1 MSKMRAAY
9 DFLAG
14 DDGLLDGLKDQVKGE
29 KGAPGGDGINGQK
42 GNLGAKGAP
51 GDDGSVTQVVFAFG
65 TNTSNNLPKSGT
77 FPADWDS
84 AGVPTTTIALKQG
97 ESALDTRTN
106 TLWMFV
112 PGTNTANWINAGT
125 KATGPKGAVG
135 LKGDGGDKGNVG
147 DKGSAGTNGADAAKG
162 QKGDTAD
169 KGEVGTTGE
178 KGAKGEM
185 GQTGQKGQKGSLG
198 ATGGT
203 GTKGEK
209 GVVGYNGTDG
219 NKGTKGQQG
228 TAGTSGAKGQKGV
241 DAVTSAIPTSI
252 VAFNGTGI
260 VVDGVASP
268 TVNLNID
275 EVRKT
280 ALGTYRLRFQ
290 SKLPSVNSV
299 VMANASYPNRA
310 DCTVRTR
317 WTATIEVRD
326 SGGNLIDDD
335 YITATV
341 FHPNTGAGG

>member
-1 MSKMRAAY
+1 MRAAY

-29 KGAPGGDGINGQK
+29 KGTPGLNGPAGQK
-42 GNLGAKGAP
+42 GALGAKGAP
-51 GDDGSVTQVVFAFG
+51 GDDGSVTQIVFAFG
-65 TNTSNNLPKSGT
+65 TNTSDNLPKSGT

-84 AGVPTTTIALKQG
+84 AGVPTTTIATKAG
-97 ESALDTRTN
+97 ESALDTRSN

-135 LKGDGGDKGNVG
+135 IKGDGGDKGITG
-147 DKGSAGTNGADAAKG
+147 EKGAAGVNGADAAKG
-162 QKGDTAD
+162 QKGDAAD

-178 KGAKGEM
+178 KGAKGAM

-209 GVVGYNGTDG
+209 GVGGTTGYDG
-219 NKGTKGQQG
+219 NKGAKGDGG

-241 DAVTSAIPTSI
+241 DAETSAIPTSI
-252 VAFNGTGI
+252 VAFNGVGAAVNDTI
-260 VVDGVASP
+260 SP

-275 EVRKT
+275 EVRKIQV
-280 ALGTYRLRFQ
+280 GTYRLRFQ

-299 VMANASYPNRA
+299 VFANASNPNRA
-310 DCTVRTR
+310 DCTIRTR

-326 SGGNLIDDD
+326 SSGNLIDDD
-335 YITATV
+335 YVTAMV
-341 FHPNTGAGG
+341 LHPNTGAGG

>member
-1 MSKMRAAY
+1 MRAAF

-14 DDGLLDGLKDQVKGE
+14 DDGLLDGIKDQVKGD

-51 GDDGSVTQVVFAFG
+51 GNDGSVTQVVFAFG
-65 TNTSNNLPKSGT
+65 TNTSDNLPKSGT

-84 AGVPTTTIALKQG
+84 AGVPTTTIATKAG
-97 ESALDTRTN
+97 ESVIDTRTN

-135 LKGDGGDKGNVG
+135 LKGDVG
-147 DKGSAGTNGADAAKG
+147 DKGSIGNKGEAGVNGADAAKG

-169 KGEVGTTGE
+169 KGEVGTAGE
-178 KGAKGEM
+178 KGAKGAM
-185 GQTGQKGQKGSLG
+185 GQTGQKGQKGSEG
-198 ATGGT
+198 ATGGA

-209 GVVGYNGTDG
+209 GVYGLTGNDG
-219 NKGTKGQQG
+219 NKGTKGDGG

-241 DAVTSAIPTSI
+241 DAETSAIPTSI
-252 VAFNGTGI
+252 VAFNGTGLVI
-260 VVDGVASP
+260 DGVASP

-275 EVRKT
+275 EVRKIEV
-280 ALGTYRLRFQ
+280 GTYRLRFQ

-299 VMANASYPNRA
+299 VFANASFPNRA

-335 YITATV
+335 YITAMV
-341 FHPNTGAGG
+341 LHPNTGAGG